1 MMKEKIK
8 ELVPYVLIVIGV
20 ILLRTFI
27 VTPIKVNGSSMY
39 DTLKGNEICILNKL
53 DKIDRFDI
61 IVTDYE
67 GERLIKRVIAMPGET
82 IEVEN
87 GFIYINDKK
96 IKDKYG
102 YGETDDFEKVTLEKD
117 EYFVMGDNRKISKDS
132 RIIGPINKED
142 ISGTTN
148 LILYPFNK
156 IGKIDKE

>member
-1 MMKEKIK
+1 MKEKMK
-8 ELVPYVLIVIGV
+8 ELVPYILIVVGV
-20 ILLRTFI
+20 VLLRTFI
-27 VTPIKVNGSSMY
+27 VTPIKINGSSMY
-39 DTLKGNEICILNKL
+39 DTLKGNEICILYKL
-53 DKIDRFDI
+53 GKIDRFDI

-96 IKDKYG
+96 IKDEYG
-102 YGETDDFEKVTLEKD
+102 YGETDDFEKVTLKED

-132 RIIGPINKED
+132 RLIGPVNEKD

-156 IGKIDKE
+156 IGSID

>member
-1 MMKEKIK
+1 MKEKMK
-8 ELVPYVLIVIGV
+8 ELVPYILIVVGV
-20 ILLRTFI
+20 VLLRTFI
-27 VTPIKVNGSSMY
+27 VTPIKINGSSMY
-39 DTLKGNEICILNKL
+39 DTLKGNEICILYKL
-53 DKIDRFDI
+53 GKIDRFDI

-82 IEVEN
+82 VEVEN

-96 IKDKYG
+96 IKDEYG
-102 YGETDDFEKVTLEKD
+102 YGETDDFEKVTLEED

-132 RIIGPINKED
+132 RLIGPIKEND

-156 IGKIDKE
+156 IGKIDK

>member
-1 MMKEKIK
+1 MKEKMK
-8 ELVPYVLIVIGV
+8 ELVPYILIVVGV
-20 ILLRTFI
+20 VLLRTFI
-27 VTPIKVNGSSMY
+27 VTPIKINGSSMY
-39 DTLKGNEICILNKL
+39 DTLKGNEICILYKL
-53 DKIDRFDI
+53 GKIDRFDI

-96 IKDKYG
+96 IKDEYG
-102 YGETDDFEKVTLEKD
+102 YGETDDFEKVTLKED

-132 RIIGPINKED
+132 RLIGPVKEKN

-148 LILYPFNK
+148 FILYPFNK
-156 IGKIDKE
+156 IGSID

>member
-1 MMKEKIK
+1 MKEKMK

-20 ILLRTFI
+20 VLLRTFI

-39 DTLKGNEICILNKL
+39 DTLKGNEICILYKL
-53 DKIDRFDI
+53 GKIDRFDI

-96 IKDKYG
+96 IKDEYG
-102 YGETDDFEKVTLEKD
+102 YGETDDFEKVSLKED

-132 RIIGPINKED
+132 RLIGPVKEKD

-156 IGKIDKE
+156 IGKIDK

>member
-1 MMKEKIK
+1 MKEKIK

-20 ILLRTFI
+20 VLLRTFI

-53 DKIDRFDI
+53 AKIDRFDI
-61 IVTDYE
+61 IVTEYE
-67 GERLIKRVIAMPGET
+67 GERLIKRVIAMPGES

-96 IKDKYG
+96 IKDQYG
-102 YGETDDFEKVTLEKD
+102 YGETDDFEKIFLSDD

-132 RIIGPINKED
+132 RIIGPVKKED

-148 LILYPFNK
+148 FILYPFTK
-156 IGKIDKE
+156 IGKIDK

>member
-20 ILLRTFI
+20 LLLRTFI

-102 YGETDDFEKVTLEKD
+102 YGETDDFEKVTLEED